1 MRVYIAG
8 KLNAMACEYIRNMH
22 QMISYGEQ
30 LRRRGFSVFIPCLDI
45 LLGMMFGDW
54 DYEDYFHNSQPW
66 LEVSDIL
73 FVCPGWEAS
82 SGTKREMIRARELG
96 IPICCTMT
104 EVEAVRE
111 RMERGS
117 NESLLGLYEE
127 PGEPGDVPRLELA
140 VSDVSDAGPEHVAE

>member
-1 MRVYIAG
+1 MRIYIAG

-30 LRRRGFSVFIPCLDI
+30 LRQRGFSVFIPCLDI
-45 LLGMMFGDW
+45 LLGTMFGDW
-54 DYEDYFHNSQPW
+54 EYEDYFQNSQPW

-73 FVCPGWEAS
+73 FVCPGWETS
-82 SGTKREMIRARELG
+82 KGTKGEMKTAHKLG
-96 IPICCTMT
+96 IPICFTMA

-111 RMERGS
+111 RVERGS
-117 NESLLGLYEE
+117 NESLPGLHEE

-140 VSDVSDAGPEHVAE
+140 VSDVSDVGPEHVVE